1 LFVRPFARLYSDA
14 PSTVAGKQNSAKTW
28 FCATPAASREYQG
41 QEMDEDVQSLLQKH
55 RFRQAFERLLDLYE
69 VKVFRMAV
77 MFLRDRGRAEEI
89 TQDIFLKLWQV
100 LPAYDGRAAPSTWLY
115 TIARNTC
122 LSALRSEG
130 HRKTLPYDSITEP
143 ATAERIGGSTVL
155 NKIALERCLA
165 RLPGRQRDVITL
177 FYLQDKSVEEVARM
191 LDLPEGT
198 VKSDL
203 HRARLAL
210 AAMIKE

>member
-1 LFVRPFARLYSDA
+1 MPD
-14 PSTVAGKQNSAKTW
+14 
-28 FCATPAASREYQG
+28 
-41 QEMDEDVQSLLQKH
+41 DVQALLEKH
-55 RFRQAFERLLDLYE
+55 RYRQAFERLVELYE
-69 VKVFRMAV
+69 VKVFRMAL
-77 MFLRDRGRAEEI
+77 MFVRDAGRAEEV

-122 LSALRSEG
+122 LTALRSQKY
-130 HRKTLPYDSITEP
+130 RRTLPFDSIAEP
-143 ATAERIGGSTVL
+143 VAADAQGSGSIL
-155 NKIALERCLA
+155 NNIELERCLE
-165 RLPGRQRDVITL
+165 RLPEAQRDVITL
-177 FYLQDKSVEEVARM
+177 FYLQDKSIDEVARM

-198 VKSDL
+198 VKSHL

>member
-1 LFVRPFARLYSDA
+1 
-14 PSTVAGKQNSAKTW
+14 
-28 FCATPAASREYQG
+28 
-41 QEMDEDVQSLLQKH
+41 
-55 RFRQAFERLLDLYE
+55 
-69 VKVFRMAV
+69 MAI
-77 MFLRDRGRAEEI
+77 MYLKDQDRAEEV

-122 LSALRSEG
+122 LSALRSEAY
-130 HRKTLPYDSITEP
+130 RKTLSFDSIAEP
-143 ATAERIGGSTVL
+143 IAEGATGSRIL
-155 NKIALERCLA
+155 NKIELERCLE
-165 RLPGRQRDVITL
+165 RLPEGQRDVIAL
-177 FYLQDKSVEEVARM
+177 FYLQEKSVEEVARM

-198 VKSDL
+198 VKSHL